1 MALAPNMGS
10 DPRMLIALEAAYM
23 LADLIF
29 DSGDT
34 ISWDEC
40 RQSLISKL
48 NTWKQGDALPLFM
61 VFSALRSV
69 VRFDQES
76 RQIKGMYNLNCPD
89 SKAISIAI
97 DLRLDLELVCSK
109 VHCPAPSLG
118 CYRCLWHG
126 TMNQVDKAHFSTRSW
141 CSFPWL
147 PLLMKGWIEMM
158 ISLWL
163 LRITF
168 SIQYAFETPPIVSM
182 LRVRALVK
190 ELVIL
195 THNHHSNI
203 SIRSKIPPN
212 RPTKLQFPP
221 PNSTHQ

>member
-10 DPRMLIALEAAYM
+10 DPRMLIALETAYV
-23 LADLIF
+23 LAGLIF

-48 NTWKQGDALPLFM
+48 RTWKQGDALPLFI
-61 VFSALRSV
+61 VCSALRSV

-76 RQIKGMYNLNCPD
+76 RQIKGMYCLNCPD

-126 TMNQVDKAHFSTRSW
+126 TMNQVDKAQFSTRSW

-147 PLLMKGWIEMM
+147 PLLMKGWIRNDDLFVTSQNNSLIWHSVCLWNPTYRFNAQSPC
-158 ISLWL
+158 IS
-163 LRITF
+163 
-168 SIQYAFETPPIVSM
+168 E
-182 LRVRALVK
+182 RA
-190 ELVIL
+190 
-195 THNHHSNI
+195 
-203 SIRSKIPPN
+203 R
-212 RPTKLQFPP
+212 
-221 PNSTHQ
+221 NSHT